1 MSRKAD
7 KDKMT
12 PMVRQYYEIKREYQ
26 DAILFYRMGDFYEMF
41 FDDALTG
48 SEVLGITL
56 TRRGQHKD
64 EDIPLAGFPY
74 HALEG
79 YLHKMLQAGYKVAV
93 CEQVEDPAQ
102 AKGVVKREVIEVF
115 TRGTDL
121 SNSALLQTSNN
132 YVAALY
138 HSEELWALAWMD
150 VTTGEFVA
158 SELTEDALLA
168 KLGTLDPAE
177 YVICHDQQQLFQKLL
192 PLASVPLARME
203 NWFYEHQFAR
213 NLLLDHFGVRT
224 LKGYGLEENLTAVI
238 AAGALLH
245 YVRDNLKRPPRQV
258 QALSFWEPTGF
269 MKIDP
274 ASRRNLELV
283 EPLQGGD
290 RRQTLFAVMDRT
302 LTAMGRRLLHRRL
315 QEPLMDRSAVE
326 QRLDQVETALT
337 DAAVRGAIR
346 SLLRHVTDLEH
357 LAAKLVSVRANAR
370 DLISLASLL
379 EVVPELQEHVSQ
391 FKLAA
396 WQDLA
401 NGLDPLEE
409 LLGQIR
415 ATLRDDPPA
424 TVREGGMIRE
434 GFHSH
439 LDELHAIAYSGK
451 TWLKRFAEQE
461 QAATGISSLK
471 VKSNKVFGY
480 YIEVSNANL
489 DRVPDHYIRKQ
500 TLVNAE
506 RFITPDLK
514 EYEEKIFSARDEIE
528 RLEYEIFQQLLE
540 KVQQDIAPIQRN
552 AARLAEIDLYSALAT
567 LAEENRYQRPH
578 LGDDGEISIKE
589 GRHPVVEKLLPV
601 GDQFVPNDV
610 ELENNHRQI
619 LLITGPN
626 MAGKSTYLR
635 MVGLIVLM
643 GQMGSFVPAN
653 AAHIG
658 MVDRIFTRVGAS
670 DNLARGESTF
680 LVEMNEAANIL
691 NNATSRS
698 LILLDEIGR
707 GTSTFDGLSLAWAIT
722 EYLHNHEAVRANTLF
737 ATHYHELVDLEQ
749 TLSRLRNVNIQ
760 VREYGGKLVFLRKIV
775 PGGCSH
781 SYGID
786 VARMAGIP
794 AAVIARAREVLATLE
809 QGQLTSDAEPRLAV
823 HTETTVPV
831 IAERVPQ
838 LFEEEEQTLLDEVL
852 QQKLDRM
859 TPMEG
864 MLFLDRLQK
873 KIRRQRKR
881 Q

>member
-1 MSRKAD
+1 
-7 KDKMT
+7 MT
-12 PMVRQYYEIKREYQ
+12 PMVRQYLEIKRENQ

-41 FDDALTG
+41 FEDALTG

-56 TRRGQHKD
+56 TRRGQHKA

-74 HALEG
+74 HALEV

-93 CEQVEDPAQ
+93 CEQVEDPAL
-102 AKGVVKREVIEVF
+102 AKGVVKREVVEVF

-121 SNSALLQTSNN
+121 SNSALLQTANN
-132 YVAALY
+132 YIVSLY
-138 HSEELWALAWMD
+138 HKGDLWSAAWMD

-158 SELTEDALLA
+158 AELPEQSLLVKLSALS
-168 KLGTLDPAE
+168 PVE
-177 YVICHDQQQLFQKLL
+177 YVICHGQEKRFQQLL
-192 PLASVPLARME
+192 PASPIPLARLE
-203 NWFYEHQFAR
+203 SWFFEHQFAR
-213 NLLLDHFGVRT
+213 NLLLDHFAVRS
-224 LKGYGLEENLTAVI
+224 LKGFGLEEKLTAII
-238 AAGALLH
+238 AAGAVLH

-258 QALSFWEPTGF
+258 QALSCWEPTDYL
-269 MKIDP
+269 KLDP
-274 ASRRNLELV
+274 TSRRNLELV
-283 EPLQGGD
+283 EPLSGGD

-302 LTAMGRRLLHRRL
+302 LTPMGRRLLHRRL
-315 QEPLMDRSAVE
+315 QEPLLNISAIE
-326 QRLDQVETALT
+326 QRLDYVETALT
-337 DAAVRGAIR
+337 APAVRGAIR
-346 SLLRHVTDLEH
+346 NLLRNVIDLEH
-357 LAAKLVSVRANAR
+357 LTTKISSIRANAR
-370 DLISLASLL
+370 DLTALATML
-379 EVVPELQEHVSQ
+379 EVIPELQEQTLQ
-391 FKLAA
+391 FDLPA
-396 WQDLA
+396 WQEMA
-401 NGLDPLEE
+401 ATLDPLPE
-409 LLGQIR
+409 LRERIR
-415 ATLRDDPPA
+415 ATLLDDPPA
-424 TVREGGMIRE
+424 GVREGGMVRS
-434 GFHSH
+434 GFHPR
-439 LDELHAIAYSGK
+439 LDELHGLASSGK
-451 TWLKRFAEQE
+451 TWLDEFASRERE
-461 QAATGISSLK
+461 TTGISSLK

-480 YIEVSNANL
+480 YIEVSNPNL
-489 DRVPDHYIRKQ
+489 ERVPANYIRKQ

-506 RFITPDLK
+506 RFITPELK
-514 EYEEKIFSARDEIE
+514 EYEERIYSARDEIE
-528 RLEYEIFQQLLE
+528 SLEYEIFQQLLQN
-540 KVQQDIAPIQRN
+540 VQQEIAPIQSN
-552 AARLAEIDLYSALAT
+552 AALLARIDLHTALAV
-567 LAEENRYQRPH
+567 LAEENRYHRPH
-578 LGDDGEISIKE
+578 LGEDGELSIKE

-643 GQMGSFVPAN
+643 GQMGSFVPA
-653 AAHIG
+653 AQVHLG
-658 MVDRIFTRVGAS
+658 LVDRIFTRVGAS

-722 EYLHNHEAVRANTLF
+722 EYLHNQEKVRANTLF

-749 TLSRLRNVNIQ
+749 TLPRLRNVNIQ
-760 VREYGGKLVFLRKIV
+760 VKEYGGKLVFLRKIV

-794 AAVIARAREVLATLE
+794 QTVIERAREVLRTLE
-809 QGQLTSDAEPRLAV
+809 QTQLTSDAQPRLAV
-823 HTETTVPV
+823 HHPPATPE
-831 IAERVPQ
+831 IAEVQPQ

-859 TPMEG
+859 TPLEG
-864 MLFLDRLQK
+864 MLFLDRLQR